1 MRIHW
6 SSRWLLVGLVMSFV
20 IAACGDGGGTDTTA
34 TADGGTT
41 EATTGGGGTTEA
53 TEATDGASVQE
64 SCDVVDQWKEAPSEW
79 TGPTSAPTPPEDIR
93 VALISVQEITEGSAR
108 ATRAAKEA
116 AEALGWEADIL
127 DGQGT
132 TDGALAAINAAVD
145 GGYDAMTL
153 TFIDPSTVSEAVNRA
168 LDAGMPVVTLG
179 VPPYTDERAEYDQI
193 PDSSHDWILTGEI
206 IGHYM
211 ICRSEGD
218 VNALLLNGAETVV
231 VLHGQFAGTHQVLT
245 DPELCP
251 GCEVTEER
259 FSLATIDTQTPELAV
274 SGIQADPDLNWV
286 WCYDFCMAQV
296 ATRLQADGLAD
307 RVLGAGFD
315 CNAQNIQLIQ
325 DGVVQVVCIADPRNW
340 EAWATIDIVNRLLG
354 GEEPV
359 QQDIPVRLFDDQNT
373 DEFTEEDIQEGW
385 QGGFDFRSEYLRI
398 WGVES

>member
-1 MRIHW
+1 MRNSR
-6 SSRWLLVGLVMSFV
+6 SSRFLLVAVILGLLIS
-20 IAACGDGGGTDTTA
+20 ACGDDAGSDTTG
-34 TADGGTT
+34 ADTT
-41 EATTGGGGTTEA
+41 EAGAPATSAPDGGGD
-53 TEATDGASVQE
+53 DGGSVQE
-64 SCDVVDQWKEAPSEW
+64 SCDIVDQWKAAPSEW
-79 TGPTSAPTPPEDIR
+79 TGPSSAPTPPEDIR

-116 AEALGWEADIL
+116 AEAIGWEADIL

-179 VPPYTDERAEYDQI
+179 VPPYTPERAEYDQI

-231 VLHGQFAGTHQVLT
+231 VLHGQFAGSYEVLT

-259 FSLATIDTQTPELAV
+259 FSLATIDTQTPQLAV
-274 SGIQADPDLNWV
+274 SGLQANPDLNWV

-296 ATRLQADGLAD
+296 ATRLQADGLD
-307 RVLGAGFD
+307 DQVLGAGFD
-315 CNAQNIQLIQ
+315 CNAQNIQLIK

-340 EAWATIDIVNRLLG
+340 EAWATIDIVNRLLN

-359 QQDIPVRLFDDQNT
+359 QQSIPVRLFDDQNA

-385 QGGFDFRSEYLRI
+385 QGGFDFRSEYLGV